1 MFRVYGEDV
10 KEVSLK
16 LQSFS
21 DCIKLCAVDRTG
33 TVMKQGNILSIL
45 QSGGIKLAEAV
56 NPDLGFQLDEKGR
69 VKIV

>member
-1 MFRVYGEDV
+1 MFKVYDE
-10 KEVSLK
+10 KSEEVYLK

-21 DCIKLCAVDRTG
+21 GGIKLCAVDRTG
-33 TVMKQGNILSIL
+33 KAIRQGNILSIE
-45 QSGGIKLAEAV
+45 QSGCVELDEAV

>member
-1 MFRVYGEDV
+1 MFRVYDEKS
-10 KEVSLK
+10 KEVYLK

-21 DCIKLCAVDRTG
+21 GGIKLCAVDRTG
-33 TVMKQGNILSIL
+33 KSMKQGNILSIEQNGCVEL
-45 QSGGIKLAEAV
+45 DRSV

>member
-1 MFRVYGEDV
+1 MFRVYGEDG
-10 KEVSLK
+10 KEVYLT
-16 LQSFS
+16 LLSFS

-33 TVMKQGNILSIL
+33 TVMKQGNILSIE
-45 QSGGIKLAEAV
+45 QSGYVELNEAV